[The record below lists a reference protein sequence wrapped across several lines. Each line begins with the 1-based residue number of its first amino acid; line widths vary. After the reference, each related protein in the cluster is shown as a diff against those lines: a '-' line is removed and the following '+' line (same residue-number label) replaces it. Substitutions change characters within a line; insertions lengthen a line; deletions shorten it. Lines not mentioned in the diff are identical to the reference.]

1 LQEFLRARLKQEADL
16 ISTLPEGERALS
28 VQQALERFHV
38 DTTGLT
44 RLQQYDIA
52 MAQIKGRSERYNRTL
67 LLVGFLAVVLT
78 GVTVFAIFSN
88 PNGSNTTSQVG
99 SQGGSQNLPLVES
112 SFNIP
117 EQKDS
122 FGGDLIVEASEG
134 SMPHRVSIVISSPSS
149 GQLGGWTTSRGNELG
164 QGDKREFQ
172 YKGKTYYVFVRV
184 LKLNGEV
191 TIDIGE
197 QQP

>member
-1 LQEFLRARLKQEADL
+1 
-16 ISTLPEGERALS
+16 
-28 VQQALERFHV
+28 
-38 DTTGLT
+38 
-44 RLQQYDIA
+44 

-78 GVTVFAIFSN
+78 RVTVFAIFSN

-99 SQGGSQNLPLVES
+99 SQGDSQNLPLVES

-117 EQKDS
+117 EQKDF

-134 SMPHRVSIVISSPSS
+134 STPHRVSIVISSPSS